1 MTQTTERS
9 DAVPPTGLAPD
20 TDLEALA
27 AVESAGPQPEPVPAA
42 SADAEALDD
51 TIEAA
56 PERDGA
62 PEDPV
67 IDSLDAAHPDGA
79 ERPGEAFDDAS
90 GWGQE
95 SGQESSQELSQ
106 ESSQEPGQESSQEFV
121 GEAGPDDPLLDS
133 DLEQGIATIFAALH
147 SATDGA
153 SWPDAGTPA
162 ADDRHTG
169 AFAWLGED
177 DEDVDVEAVDLSTF
191 RLLGELDRLWHRA
204 A

>member
-9 DAVPPTGLAPD
+9 AVPPTGPAPD
-20 TDLEALA
+20 ADFEALA
-27 AVESAGPQPEPVPAA
+27 ALESAGSRPEPVPAA
-42 SADAEALDD
+42 SADAGAEEAP
-51 TIEAA
+51 IEAA
-56 PERDGA
+56 PGPADA

-67 IDSLDAAHPDGA
+67 TDGLAAADQDGA
-79 ERPGEAFDDAS
+79 ERAGDVLDEAA
-90 GWGQE
+90 G
-95 SGQESSQELSQ
+95 
-106 ESSQEPGQESSQEFV
+106 EPGQEPSQELHQ
-121 GEAGPDDPLLDS
+121 GPDAEPDPDAPLLDG

-177 DEDVDVEAVDLSTF
+177 DDVVDVEAVDLSTF